1 MIYVVS
7 TLAGIINGLF
17 ASGAGQLI
25 VFLLIYILKIET
37 HKARATSVFLI
48 GITTVISFI
57 RYVAF
62 VRLDFVKIT
71 TVAIVGM
78 VCGWIGSKLMK
89 KIEANCLNLISG
101 VLLAGFAIYRLI
113 K

>member
-17 ASGAGQLI
+17 ASGAGQMI
-25 VFLLIYILKIET
+25 VFLLIYILRIET

-48 GITTVISFI
+48 GITTIITFI
-57 RYVAF
+57 RYIAF
-62 VRLDFVKIT
+62 VKLDLVKII
-71 TVAIVGM
+71 TVAIVGIS
-78 VCGWIGSKLMK
+78 CGWIGSKLMK
-89 KIEANCLNLISG
+89 KIEANYLNLISG
-101 VLLAGFAIYRLI
+101 ILVTVFAICRLI